1 MVRFPAR
8 HEVPEFTVFASL
20 LRMTTKYGLSNVRDQ
35 LIKDIEGAY
44 PTKWEGFQNAKVLGE
59 DIFGSPRPHPNE
71 VLNLFEAQNL
81 KFAIP
86 FAAYR
91 ASIGGFAALTSSDPG
106 TVLPRHTLATT
117 IYGMH
122 ILRSMAAH
130 GARMVAYRTDLW
142 VCPDT
147 TCVLSVD
154 TSPIGPRMEVMGRI
168 YEAMVDQREGGVLS
182 PPRLGHILCARCAE
196 RVTATHAAYSSICW
210 DKLALVFNASGDWD
224 DL

>member
-1 MVRFPAR
+1 
-8 HEVPEFTVFASL
+8 
-20 LRMTTKYGLSNVRDQ
+20 MTTKYGFTNVRDQ
-35 LIKDIEGAY
+35 LVKDLEGAY
-44 PTKWEGFQNAKVLGE
+44 PTKWEDFQSANVRGE
-59 DIFGSPRPHPNE
+59 DIFGSPKPHPNE
-71 VLNLFEAQNL
+71 VLNLFEAQNV

-91 ASIGGFAALTSSDPG
+91 ASIGGFAALTSKNPG
-106 TVLPRHTLATT
+106 AALPRHTLATT

-122 ILRSMAAH
+122 ILRSMATHA
-130 GARMVAYRTDLW
+130 ARMVAYRADLW

-147 TCVLSVD
+147 TCVLSVN
-154 TSPIGPRMEVMGRI
+154 TSPIEPRVEAMGKL

-182 PPRLGHILCARCAE
+182 PPCLGHLLCPRCAE

-210 DKLALVFNASGDWD
+210 DKLALVFNASGGWD